1 MTDGPTCEVSIDVQ
15 GPFSLEQALEFLAG
29 FPPAGLDEQ
38 RGEYRAAH
46 LVNGRP
52 LLITVE
58 QPSTHHLRLTI
69 DGRDLKAADNVQ
81 ATKLVKRIF
90 SLSIDAT
97 PFYDRVGTDDP
108 VIGGFQRQFPGLRP
122 VLFGSPFEALCWAII
137 GQRISIAQAAMAKAR
152 LAAAFGPTLDV
163 RGKRWQ
169 AFPGPAEL
177 LELDP
182 ESDAQTLRLPVIKV
196 ERLHALAERG
206 IAGDFEA
213 DLLLSKTV
221 EEARDWLEQS
231 PGIGPWGSGFTL
243 IRGAGHPDLLP
254 HGERRFTNAVQ
265 LAYELDHEPSIQ
277 EVETIARRWSGYRS
291 WAAFLLRVSQ
301 RRDL

>member
-1 MTDGPTCEVSIDVQ
+1 MSDRPARETSIAVQ

-29 FPPAGLDEQ
+29 FPPAGLGEQ
-38 RGEYRAAH
+38 RDKYRAAH

-58 QPSTHHLRLTI
+58 QPSSDHLRLTI
-69 DGRDLKAADNVQ
+69 DGRDLKAADDVE
-81 ATKLVKRIF
+81 ATNLVKRIF
-90 SLSIDAT
+90 SLTIDAT

-108 VIGGFQRQFPGLRP
+108 VIGRLQQQFPGLRP

-137 GQRISIAQAAMAKAR
+137 GQRISIAQAARAKAR
-152 LAAAFGPTLDV
+152 LAAAFGPTLDLD
-163 RGKRWQ
+163 GEHWQ
-169 AFPGPAEL
+169 AFPGPADL
-177 LELDP
+177 WELDT
-182 ESDAQTLRLPVIKV
+182 EADAPTLKLPTLKV
-196 ERLHALAERG
+196 ERLRALAERG

-221 EEARDWLEQS
+221 EEAREWLEQS
-231 PGIGPWGSGFTL
+231 PGIGPWGSEFAL

-254 HGERRFTNAVQ
+254 HGERRFTSAIQ
-265 LAYELDHEPSIQ
+265 LAYELDHEPSIR
-277 EVETIARRWSGYRS
+277 EVEAIARRWSGYRS